1 MQSLKAEETRK
12 RLYDELNSEFVG
24 DGFFGNQEE
33 TVGTNTFSLG
43 SIKPRM
49 FEPKVSN
56 NVQPTSNSIDMQ
68 SIKGIGFN
76 AKVNE
81 KSQEIYSM
89 KELIKSNPENM
100 QTFSYDPK
108 IIKAQYALVKKRNWE
123 EILFSD
129 VDWFKPIDL
138 SSGFKALFKL

>member
-1 MQSLKAEETRK
+1 MKAEETKK
-12 RLYDELNSEFVG
+12 RLYNELNKEFATNS
-24 DGFFGNQEE
+24 FFGSKEATEE
-33 TVGTNTFSLG
+33 TSTFSLG
-43 SIKPRM
+43 SIKPKM

-76 AKVNE
+76 DKVNE